1 LRLTGN
7 ETQTAYD
14 GLEAVEAAAMFRP
27 EVVLLD
33 ISLPKM
39 NGYDPS
45 PGVSRR

>member
-1 LRLTGN
+1 MRLTGN